1 MILSTM
7 RSETSLPEAVR
18 EHGLTL
24 AEVEDWWE
32 KSLTAAENALATKP
46 RDEQAL
52 NDQQTKKLK

>member
-1 MILSTM
+1 M